1 MSINSIGGNTTPT
14 DPRSG
19 GTQSTGDRTGSA
31 AGDRQSATGNST
43 DTVNISA
50 SAADLQA
57 MEARLAELPEVDSG
71 RVEALR
77 TQIANG
83 EYNIDSQRVAD
94 RILAFESDL

>member
-19 GTQSTGDRTGSA
+19 GAQGTSDKTGNTP
-31 AGDRQSATGNST
+31 GDRQSAAGNSP

-57 MEARLAELPEVDSG
+57 MEARLAELPEVDRG
-71 RVEALR
+71 RVTELR
-77 TQIANG
+77 NQIANG

>member
-14 DPRSG
+14 DPRSSGAQSSGEKTG
-19 GTQSTGDRTGSA
+19 GA
-31 AGDRQSATGNST
+31 ADGRQSASGNST

-50 SAADLQA
+50 SATDLQA
-57 MEARLAELPEVDSG
+57 MEARLAELPEVDSA
-71 RVEALR
+71 RVSELR
-77 TQIANG
+77 NQIANG

>member
-14 DPRSG
+14 DPRSSG
-19 GTQSTGDRTGSA
+19 AQSTSGKTDNT
-31 AGDRQSATGNST
+31 AGNRQSATGSGA

-71 RVEALR
+71 RVEELR
-77 TQIANG
+77 NQIANG